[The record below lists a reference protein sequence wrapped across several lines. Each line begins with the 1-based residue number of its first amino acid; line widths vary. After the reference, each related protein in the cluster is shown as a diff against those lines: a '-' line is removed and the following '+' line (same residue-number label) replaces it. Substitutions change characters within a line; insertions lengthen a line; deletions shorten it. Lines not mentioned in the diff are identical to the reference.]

1 MMRWIAPRAAL
12 AAAGLALAGLAA
24 PAAALS
30 VMGQPGMGDPG
41 TVGPH
46 LRPPLAHPFGP
57 WLLAAG
63 LFLLLRALLLLG
75 LVVLVWRLLGAR
87 PLWQRPDPAVQ
98 ALRERYARG
107 EIGEDEYRTRLGTLG

>member
-1 MMRWIAPRAAL
+1 MMRWIAPRAAF

-41 TVGPH
+41 AFGPH
-46 LRPPLAHPFGP
+46 PRPLGPHPFGP

-63 LFLLLRALLLLG
+63 LFLVLRALLLLG
-75 LVVLVWRLLGAR
+75 LVGLVWRLLGLRA
-87 PLWQRPDPAVQ
+87 LWRRPDPAVQ
-98 ALRERYARG
+98 ILRERYARG
-107 EIGEDEYRTRLGTLG
+107 EIGEDEYRARLGTLG